1 MKQTQLIDFLKEK
14 RRLHFAGIGG
24 ISMSS
29 LAMIAKRMGHS
40 VTGSDRSENKTVV
53 LLKEQG
59 IPVAIG
65 HAPDNLGDAEAVI
78 YTAALSKEV
87 PELRAA
93 EAKGLPLIPRSV
105 FLGALMSAYPH
116 RVGVSGTHGKSTTT
130 AMIAHILLS
139 LGRDP
144 TVVSGAATACLKGA
158 YRIGGNDCFVY
169 EACEYKAAFLDF
181 HPTVAVV
188 TNTELDHTD
197 FYPSLN
203 AVTAAFSASIREA
216 SVVVANADDPAA
228 EAVLWEDFGLPPYGK
243 PYGKQNGKPYG
254 KSNGSSYGKPYDNGG
269 EGKGQEGR
277 SEKQLLLFSLETPQA
292 DLYGHGFCAT
302 QEGIRF
308 TLTVKDDPAWYAR
321 LGETWGSPWHK
332 AWDNGQPAKKTPE
345 GGRDLTVS
353 LPVPGRFNA
362 ANALAAIAACMALG
376 VDPAESVTA
385 LADFR
390 PAARRLEKKYQKE
403 VTLYDDYAHHP
414 SEIRATLSALKS
426 ENRRL
431 LVAFQPHTYSR
442 TRDLFNDFAA
452 ALRLADKLYL
462 APIYA
467 AREPADPSVTSKRL
481 AAAIPGAQAF
491 DSLEAIASV
500 MLDDAR
506 PGDILL
512 TMGAGDI
519 ERLSTLLAN
528 RLLLR
533 NGQPP
538 RGKR

>member
-1 MKQTQLIDFLKEK
+1 MKQTQLTDFLKEK

-24 ISMSS
+24 VSMSS

-40 VTGSDRSENKTVV
+40 VTGSDRSENKTVI

-65 HAPDNLGDAEAVI
+65 HAAENLGDAEAVI
-78 YTAALSKEV
+78 YTAAVSKEA

-93 EAKGLPLIPRSV
+93 EEKGLPLITRSA

-158 YRIGGNDCFVY
+158 YRLGGNDCFVY

-243 PYGKQNGKPYG
+243 QPYGKPYG
-254 KSNGSSYGKPYDNGG
+254 KQPYDQGAKEAEGMDG
-269 EGKGQEGR
+269 ESQR
-277 SEKQLLLFSLETPQA
+277 AKQLLLFSLEDPQA
-292 DLYGHGFCAT
+292 DLYGHGFCST

-308 TLTVKDDPAWYAR
+308 TLTVRDDPSWYAR
-321 LGETWGSPWHK
+321 LGETWESPWYK
-332 AWDNGQPAKKTPE
+332 AWDNGQTVKKTPGKE
-345 GGRDLTVS
+345 RELSVH

-385 LADFR
+385 LADFC

-414 SEIRATLSALKS
+414 SEIKATLSALKA

-467 AREPADPSVTSKRL
+467 AREPADPAVTSKRL

-491 DSLEAIASV
+491 DSLEAIVPV
-500 MLDDAR
+500 MLDDAK

-528 RLLLR
+528 RLQMR
-533 NGQPP
+533 SGQPP